1 MDRPPHN
8 EGRDA
13 LLDATERVIATHGFR
28 GLTYRRV
35 AAEAG
40 LTHGLVT
47 YHFGTLDALVQAALE
62 RASRNAVE
70 GSRLEPESGRLE
82 DFAADLPRLA
92 AEEADGQAF
101 QFELALEARRRP
113 ELRDEVRAQYE
124 EYFAVTRRALE
135 RAGIEAH
142 ARTGAPRVRRA
153 RRRDPAAAHLRAS
166 RRECRARRRAP
177 RAPAPPR
184 YSMTGKPRSTPVC
197 AGSGQRGV
205 MTLPRV

>member
-1 MDRPPHN
+1 MERAAGERPPHN

-13 LLDATERVIATHGFR
+13 LLDATERVIARHGFR

-62 RASRNAVE
+62 RASRHAVQAA
-70 GSRLEPESGRLE
+70 RVESDSERLE

-92 AEEADGQAF
+92 AEEPDAQAF

-113 ELRDEVRAQYE
+113 ELRDGVRARYE
-124 EYFAVTRRALE
+124 EFFAVTGQALGRLGIE
-135 RAGIEAH
+135 PDPVLARLVFAALDGIMLQELIFDDDDDDAGGGGEALVRELQRVLSLLARAG
-142 ARTGAPRVRRA
+142 
-153 RRRDPAAAHLRAS
+153 S
-166 RRECRARRRAP
+166 
-177 RAPAPPR
+177 
-184 YSMTGKPRSTPVC
+184 
-197 AGSGQRGV
+197 
-205 MTLPRV
+205 